1 MKDDGILNPEDD
13 AIDLAQG
20 AKPKRRRSRPSLKKK
35 KDDVRQKRKEY
46 DMAKD
51 YKQMKQDLDALIR
64 ANDRLSNTSV
74 SLSGNSRL
82 QKKIRP
88 IL

>member
-1 MKDDGILNPEDD
+1 MRSILLKEPNLKEEEADH
-13 AIDLAQG
+13 
-20 AKPKRRRSRPSLKKK
+20 PSKKK
-35 KDDVRQKRKEY
+35 KDDVMQKRKEY

-64 ANDRLSNTSV
+64 ANDRLSNTLV